1 MEIAANTSYGPEVT
15 MKRTTFFVFSLLIA
29 IAAEAQGVE
38 GYVWPLSV
46 RPGETLDLFVS
57 GALMP
62 NDPQQPN
69 ITFHRVTSDPAGV
82 LITEPA
88 PTAGISITS
97 TADQRVLSAAPDRD
111 GPRWSLSA
119 TFPIPADW
127 PTGYY
132 VATLKALAGPTA
144 DYRITFIVKPAAT
157 LQHRTAILANINTW
171 NAYNRRYGR
180 FKYNNYPVTSFMRPN
195 PQAAPEVGVL
205 PSALQFG
212 SKHLAHAE
220 VWLLTAIEGFLGR
233 GRVDVYSDL
242 DFHSGAVRAGR
253 HHGEYDRLILSTHP
267 EYWTTEMYDYLRA
280 FLDDG
285 GVVLY
290 LGGNGIFETASYSTT
305 AGGPA
310 MTFLNGQGGAVND
323 EVADPALRIP
333 VLFRTTVP
341 LRAERALLGV
351 ASTSCDL
358 PQTGQPYVVRPHP
371 PVGSYARGIFDA
383 ILRGV
388 VEPGDVDRRIGTI
401 GVLGAGASGHEVDR
415 VAKADPFGYVVNDSD
430 GTCGMRT
437 TEPDTT
443 PAGVVPLAE
452 GGPIAGF
459 DPETDKPRLEPG
471 ADMIYYPYP
480 NPPGTDVGGGYVFS
494 VGSLNFG
501 QSLLVDPKL
510 RALLGNLL
518 CSGRLAGPRGGSEC
532 VGNAR

>member
-1 MEIAANTSYGPEVT
+1 
-15 MKRTTFFVFSLLIA
+15 MKRTAVVVFALL
-29 IAAEAQGVE
+29 IAAEAQAAVE

-62 NDPQQPN
+62 DDPLQPN
-69 ITFHRVTSDPAGV
+69 IVFHRVTSDPTGV

-88 PTAGISITS
+88 PTAGLSITS
-97 TADQRVLSAAPDRD
+97 TADLPVLSAAPDRD
-111 GPRWSLSA
+111 GPLWSVSA
-119 TFPIPADW
+119 TFTIPPDW

-144 DYRITFIVKPAAT
+144 DYRITFIVKPAPT
-157 LQHRTAILANINTW
+157 HQHRTAILANINTW
-171 NAYNRRYGR
+171 NAYNPRYGR

-195 PQAAPEVGVL
+195 PEAGLGIGVL
-205 PSALQFG
+205 PSAIPFG
-212 SKHLAHAE
+212 FTHLAHAE
-220 VWLLTAIEGFLGR
+220 VWLLTAIEDFLGR

-242 DFHSGAVRAGR
+242 DFHNGAVSAGP
-253 HHGEYDRLILSTHP
+253 HEGEYDRLILSTHP
-267 EYWTTEMYDYLRA
+267 EYWTTEMYDHLRA

-310 MTFLNGQGGAVND
+310 MTFLNGQEGPAGG
-323 EVADPALRIP
+323 ADPALRIP

-351 ASTSCDL
+351 ATTSCDT
-358 PQTGQPYVVRPHP
+358 PSTGQPYVVHPHP
-371 PVGSYARGIFDA
+371 PLGSYARRIFDA

-388 VEPGDVDRRIGTI
+388 VEPDEEDRRIGTI

-415 VAKADPFGYVVNDSD
+415 VAIADDFGYVVNDFD

-437 TEPDTT
+437 TELDAT
-443 PAGVVPLAE
+443 PAGVVRLAE
-452 GGPIAGF
+452 GGPIG
-459 DPETDKPRLEPG
+459 LEPG
-471 ADMIYYPYP
+471 AEMIYYQYP
-480 NPPGTDVGGGYVFS
+480 NPSGPDVGGGYVFS

-501 QSLLVDPKL
+501 QSLLVDPRL

-518 CSGRLAGPRGGSEC
+518 CSGRLAGPRRGDGC
-532 VGNAR
+532 VGNAP